1 MQKKNVNYSPV
12 SSQQAGFVENEHQIE
27 ALTKSLKWLKYPV
40 PAEIRRLCD
49 QRKRSNSLSLF
60 ASFISQRK
68 SKMTVILAVEQKSSQ
83 NIQLLLHWIPVFF
96 FYIAIANM

>member
-12 SSQQAGFVENEHQIE
+12 SSQQAGFVENERQIE
-27 ALTKSLKWLKYPV
+27 ALTKSLKWVKYPV
-40 PAEIRRLCD
+40 PAEIRRLYD
-49 QRKRSNSLSLF
+49 RKRSNSLSLF

-83 NIQLLLHWIPVFF
+83 NIQLLFHWIPVFF
-96 FYIAIANM
+96 LYIAIANM

>member
-12 SSQQAGFVENEHQIE
+12 SSQQVGFVENERQIE
-27 ALTKSLKWLKYPV
+27 ALTKSLKWVKYPV
-40 PAEIRRLCD
+40 PAEIRRLYD